1 LRRLGSRPRRKRLSS
16 NLLLRA
22 ELLSYSFRSVLIAFR
37 YGTGA
42 FGVRG
47 SGFGVR
53 GSGFGVRRSA
63 FSVWGFSVRGSAF
76 GVRGGSGVR
85 GLAFGIRGLAF
96 GVQRLAFVQSGLPRR
111 DGSPLACTAR
121 KGAARQGLQF
131 GISSGTM
138 DAGELRKEYTLSG
151 LYRKDLSPDPF
162 EQFKLWFAESIRTAG
177 DREPNAM
184 TLATASRSGV
194 PSARV
199 VLLKSFDERGVMFF
213 TNYESRKA
221 QQLAENPHA
230 ALNFH
235 WPWLERQIQIEGV
248 VQKVGREESEA
259 YFHKRPLGSRLGA
272 IVSKQSSVIDSRD
285 KLEVRLLELKA
296 QNQGANPPMP
306 EFWGGYLLVPE
317 RFEFWQGRENRL
329 HDRFLY
335 TPGVDAR
342 WQIDRLAP

>member
-1 LRRLGSRPRRKRLSS
+1 MEPALD
-16 NLLLRA
+16 A
-22 ELLSYSFRSVLIAFR
+22 
-37 YGTGA
+37 
-42 FGVRG
+42 
-47 SGFGVR
+47 SG
-53 GSGFGVRRSA
+53 
-63 FSVWGFSVRGSAF
+63 
-76 GVRGGSGVR
+76 
-85 GLAFGIRGLAF
+85 
-96 GVQRLAFVQSGLPRR
+96 
-111 DGSPLACTAR
+111 
-121 KGAARQGLQF
+121 
-131 GISSGTM
+131 
-138 DAGELRKEYTLSG
+138 LRKEYTLSG

-162 EQFKLWFAESIRTAG
+162 QQFKLWFTESVRTAG

-184 TLATASRSGV
+184 TLATASGAGV

-230 ALNFH
+230 ALSFH

-259 YFHKRPLGSRLGA
+259 YFDKRPIGSRLGA
-272 IVSKQSSVIDSRD
+272 IVSKQSSVIESRE
-285 KLEVRLLELKA
+285 KLEERLLELKA
-296 QNQGANPPMP
+296 RYQDTAPPVP
-306 EFWGGYLLVPE
+306 EFWGGYLLVPQ

-335 TPGVDAR
+335 TQRADAR